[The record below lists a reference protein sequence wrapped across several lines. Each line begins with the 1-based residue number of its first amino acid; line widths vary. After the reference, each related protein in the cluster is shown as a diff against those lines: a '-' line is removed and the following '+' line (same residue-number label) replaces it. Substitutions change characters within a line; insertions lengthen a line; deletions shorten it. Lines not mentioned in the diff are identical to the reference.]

1 MEFERTGDPGP
12 EGEAEPAPASNV
24 QEGTML
30 RALMEH
36 LPDRIY
42 FKDLHSR
49 FICGSVSFVRM
60 FNREALVDIQGK
72 SDFDFFSEEHA
83 WAAFDNE
90 QEIIRTGQA
99 KLNMEEKETW
109 PDGRITWCC
118 TSKAPLRDD
127 QGRIIGTFGISQD
140 TTAWKASQDA
150 LRASEA
156 FLETLINAIP
166 VPVYYKDR
174 DGRYLGFNKAYEAF
188 FGVTQDGLLG
198 KTLLDIRERGMAEQ
212 LRGHDVELLETGGTQ
227 QLGVKVEIPPGDLRD
242 VIFNKAVFTDG
253 QGKVAGLIGTVQDL
267 TEIRKLENQLHHSQ
281 KMEAIG
287 TLAGGVAHDFNN
299 ILTAIIGFA
308 SLTRMKMQ
316 PDDPNLWAIDQILA
330 CSERAGQL
338 TRSLL
343 AFSRKQPISPKPVN
357 LDSIILDVEKLLR
370 RLIGENIEL
379 TTRLET
385 PGFIILADA
394 GQIGQVL
401 INLVT
406 NARDAM
412 PAGGAIEIATRQTEL
427 DLAFVRAHGFG
438 NPGRYALITISDN
451 GSGMDKATQA
461 KIFEPFFTTKEPG
474 RGTGLGLAIVYA
486 MVKQHKGFILVYSE
500 PGLGTT
506 FKLFLPQADPLQQD
520 LLAVPVA
527 ALRGGTETIL
537 IAEDDPDV
545 RSLTQKVLEDFGYRI
560 IAAADG
566 EEAIRQFQAQADAI
580 QLILVDMVMPK
591 QGGAEVYRAA
601 KAFKPGIRAIFT
613 SGYMAS
619 NLPAGSSLQEGL
631 NYLPKPTS
639 PIELLNKVREVL
651 DAE

>member
-1 MEFERTGDPGP
+1 
-12 EGEAEPAPASNV
+12 
-24 QEGTML
+24 
-30 RALMEH
+30 
-36 LPDRIY
+36 
-42 FKDLHSR
+42 
-49 FICGSVSFVRM
+49 
-60 FNREALVDIQGK
+60 
-72 SDFDFFSEEHA
+72 
-83 WAAFDNE
+83 
-90 QEIIRTGQA
+90 
-99 KLNMEEKETW
+99 
-109 PDGRITWCC
+109 
-118 TSKAPLRDD
+118 
-127 QGRIIGTFGISQD
+127 
-140 TTAWKASQDA
+140 
-150 LRASEA
+150 
-156 FLETLINAIP
+156 
-166 VPVYYKDR
+166 
-174 DGRYLGFNKAYEAF
+174 
-188 FGVTQDGLLG
+188 
-198 KTLLDIRERGMAEQ
+198 
-212 LRGHDVELLETGGTQ
+212 
-227 QLGVKVEIPPGDLRD
+227 
-242 VIFNKAVFTDG
+242 
-253 QGKVAGLIGTVQDL
+253 
-267 TEIRKLENQLHHSQ
+267 
-281 KMEAIG
+281 MEAIG